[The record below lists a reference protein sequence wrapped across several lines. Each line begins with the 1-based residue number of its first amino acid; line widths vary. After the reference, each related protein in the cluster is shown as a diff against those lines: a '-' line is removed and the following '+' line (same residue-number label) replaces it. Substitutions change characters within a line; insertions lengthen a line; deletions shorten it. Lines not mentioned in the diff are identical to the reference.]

1 MLYVLQRPWVIPLA
15 ILVVASIYFI
25 SLSAS
30 FPTFFNADSDAPL
43 FIIASKYLRLGHPSP
58 GYPLYALMGSGWL
71 QLTPFL
77 TEVWSLTLFNA
88 LASGAVALVLYLIT
102 RSFLAPLLWMSAGL
116 VVSQSTILEQ
126 YCLTIL
132 FMVTSYYFYTKDKRS
147 LAYAIAS
154 FGVMINNQ
162 AALCILVYIANDL
175 YKHNSLKPILWS
187 LISLPLLLYIPLVN
201 REPYLV
207 IEGNSLKDYWRYFFG
222 QRGVILGLAIIPTD
236 NLVKRLWD
244 LSRILIG
251 GLGVSLILIA
261 LCIKKVWK
269 ESFVLPLLFILP
281 LFYYFTILNPWA
293 YTYALPGLAFG
304 AILACA
310 HEDRFKFIRNV
321 AIGGA
326 IALIAIN
333 FTWYDLGRTL
343 DKDKT
348 AVQFLETLDSLPSDA
363 VIINHKSFSTTM
375 WTMLYNLDNDKD
387 LYYLSWNVMEEYSEN
402 SGDIESYNYPKIFEK
417 AAIEGNLYEYALRN
431 PETLEIGL
439 KQISVGDIE
448 YKDFLIWLDN
458 PFRSRIGCELITED
472 NSSMYADNSSMYASI
487 MKVGDWSC

>member
-1 MLYVLQRPWVIPLA
+1 MLYNLQKPWVIPLA
-15 ILVVASIYFI
+15 ILVVASAYFI

-43 FIIASKYLRLGHPSP
+43 FIIAAKYLRLGHPSP

-77 TEVWSLTLFNA
+77 TDVWSLTLFNA
-88 LASGAVALVLYLIT
+88 IASGAVALVLYLIT
-102 RSFLAPLLWMSAGL
+102 RSLLAPLLWMSAGL

-187 LISLPLLLYIPLVN
+187 LISLPLLAYIPLVN
-201 REPYLV
+201 REPYFV
-207 IEGNSLKDYWRYFFG
+207 IEGNSLKDYWLYFFG
-222 QRGVILGLAIIPTD
+222 QRGVILGLAIIPID
-236 NLVKRLWD
+236 NLVERLWD

-293 YTYALPGLAFG
+293 YTYALPGIAFG

-310 HEDRFKFIRNV
+310 HDSKFIRSV

-333 FTWYDLGRTL
+333 FTWYDFGRTL

-363 VIINHKSFSTTM
+363 VIINHKTFTTTM
-375 WTMLYNLDNDKD
+375 WISLYNLENDKE
-387 LYYLSWNVMEEYSEN
+387 LYYLSWDVMGEYSQN
-402 SGDIESYNYPKIFEK
+402 NGDVESYKYPELFKKSAE
-417 AAIEGNLYEYALRN
+417 EGNLFEYALTN
-431 PETLEIGL
+431 PKTLEVGL
-439 KQISVGDIE
+439 KQVSIGDSE
-448 YKDFLIWLDN
+448 YQDFLVWLDN
-458 PFRSRIGCELITED
+458 PFRARIGCEIITED
-472 NSSMYADNSSMYASI
+472 NSHMYAST
-487 MKVGDWSC
+487 MKIGDWTC

>member
-1 MLYVLQRPWVIPLA
+1 MLYILQKPWVIPLA
-15 ILVVASIYFI
+15 IFMVASAYFI

-58 GYPLYALMGSGWL
+58 GYPLFALLGSGWL
-71 QLTPFL
+71 QITPFF

-102 RSFLAPLLWMSAGL
+102 RSILAPLLWMSAGL
-116 VVSQSTILEQ
+116 AVSQSTILEQ

-132 FMVTSYYFYTKDKRS
+132 FMITSYYFYKQDKRS

-154 FGVMINNQ
+154 LGVMINNQ

-187 LISLPLLLYIPLVN
+187 LISLPLLAYIPLTN

-207 IEGNSLKDYWRYFFG
+207 IEGNTLKDYWLYFFG
-222 QRGVILGLAIIPTD
+222 QRGVILGLSIIPTD
-236 NLVKRLWD
+236 NLVDRFWD
-244 LSRILIG
+244 FSRILIG
-251 GLGVSLILIA
+251 GLGVSLVLIA
-261 LCIKKVWK
+261 LCFKKVWK

-293 YTYALPGLAFG
+293 YTYALPGIAFG
-304 AILACA
+304 AILACS
-310 HEDRFKFIRNV
+310 HNSKFLRNV
-321 AIGGA
+321 CIGGA

-348 AVQFLETLDSLPSDA
+348 AVQFLESLDTLPRDA
-363 VIINHKSFSTTM
+363 VIMNHKIFTTTM
-375 WTMLYNLDNDKD
+375 WISLYNLEQDKE
-387 LYYLSWNVMEEYSEN
+387 LYYLSWDVMGEYSQN
-402 SGDIESYNYPKIFEK
+402 SGDIEAYDYPALFEK
-417 AAIEGNLYEYALRN
+417 AANEGKLYEYALTD
-431 PETLEIGL
+431 PDTLEISL
-439 KQISVGDIE
+439 KQISVGDNE
-448 YKDFLIWLDN
+448 YHDFLLWLDN
-458 PFRSRIGCELITED
+458 PFRARIGCEIIT
-472 NSSMYADNSSMYASI
+472 ADNASMYASM
-487 MKVGDWSC
+487 MKIGDWTC